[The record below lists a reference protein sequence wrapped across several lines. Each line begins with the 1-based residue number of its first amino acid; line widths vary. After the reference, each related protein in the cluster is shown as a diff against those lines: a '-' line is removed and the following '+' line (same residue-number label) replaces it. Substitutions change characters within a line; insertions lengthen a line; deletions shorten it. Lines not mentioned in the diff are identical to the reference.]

1 MSVVLL
7 NCPRDREILASNDT
21 GSFRYHSCEL
31 CSGYWISGRVLDRV
45 LLPAS
50 IEELRTAPTS
60 SGKLNCPNCHTE
72 CQAVTVDGCVLDRCL
87 RCHGVWLDGGKVQRV
102 KRLFRPESP
111 VIMAD
116 DDRQKVR
123 LDGDTGG
130 SGADL
135 LPFLF
140 LGGGV

>member
-21 GSFRYHSCEL
+21 GSFHYHSCEL
-31 CSGYWISGRVLDRV
+31 CSGYWISGRVLARV
-45 LLPAS
+45 LLPES
-50 IEELRTAPTS
+50 IEELRSAPS
-60 SGKLNCPNCHTE
+60 SPGKLNCPDCHTE

-87 RCHGVWLDGGKVQRV
+87 RCYGIWLDGGTVQRV
-102 KRLFRPESP
+102 KRLFPLKSP

-123 LDGDTGG
+123 LDGSAAAG
-130 SGADL
+130 GADL
-135 LPFLF
+135 WPFL
-140 LGGGV
+140 LG